1 MNLLEPRNVSKE
13 LSLFR
18 IEQMSFASELNL
30 TSLEATMTVK
40 TLQVLLIAGSPM
52 GMSFLAAR
60 LTKWACEIHFA
71 SSCQE
76 ANAFLS
82 TQKYDL
88 VLSELRLRDG
98 SAYPLADLLLGSDTT
113 LVYSYA
119 VENSCWW
126 LPAVKNGR
134 SCWGSLAMQP
144 SEIIGFLD
152 GTIKEIRSR
161 QTVSSDEVNKSL
173 LKEMIN

>member
-1 MNLLEPRNVSKE
+1 MCRKNYLC
-13 LSLFR
+13 
-18 IEQMSFASELNL
+18 SELNRRL
-30 TSLEATMTVK
+30 LPAQLNLASLEATMTVK

-60 LTKWACEIHFA
+60 LTKWSCEIHFA

-88 VLSELRLRDG
+88 VLSEFRLRDG
-98 SAYPLADLLLGSDTT
+98 SAYSLAELLWGSNTT
-113 LVYSYA
+113 LVYSYS
-119 VENSCWW
+119 VEDSCWW
-126 LPAVKNGR
+126 LPAVKNGQ
-134 SCWGSLAMQP
+134 SSWGSLAMQP

-152 GTIKEIRSR
+152 RTIKEIRSR
-161 QTVSSDEVNKSL
+161 QTASSDEVNETL
-173 LKEMIN
+173 FKEMTN

>member
-1 MNLLEPRNVSKE
+1 
-13 LSLFR
+13 
-18 IEQMSFASELNL
+18 
-30 TSLEATMTVK
+30 MTVK

-60 LTKWACEIHFA
+60 LTTWACEIHFA
-71 SSCQE
+71 SSFKE
-76 ANAFLS
+76 ANAFLN

-88 VLSELRLRDG
+88 VLSEFRLRDG
-98 SAYPLADLLLGSDTT
+98 SAYPLADLLLGSHTT
-113 LVYSYA
+113 LVYSYS

-126 LPAVKNGR
+126 LPALKNGQ

-144 SEIIGFLD
+144 SEIIGFLV

-161 QTVSSDEVNKSL
+161 QTVSSDEVDETL
-173 LKEMIN
+173 LKEMTN